1 MNSSEELVPTKTPE
15 NNNADPI
22 KDEIIESTENGYRVF
37 KKKQNGPDEV
47 AFFNSEY
54 FERLGYPGTEV
65 SVVQI
70 DADEVDKMKG
80 GYYDRPDE
88 LTFPFRQFVFL
99 LQRTQQTESNPEMIP
114 ESELSI
120 VKEQEDTRPGFFE
133 RLSSYSVKASEGIRS
148 GLDTMQKYFAKSS
161 TEVSDKTNTREPSK
175 ANDAEVESKPE
186 EPSKANDAEVE
197 SKPEEN
203 SNVADKKE
211 HYGSSYWIV
220 RIPITKSTSLVP
232 FGKYEKEEA
241 KLAQMFKERKI
252 DGDKKVNKV
261 FKEVSEEKS
270 VGVLLCG
277 MLDEKEKSEKKK
289 LLKGTYLEKMDK
301 MNRG

>member
-15 NNNADPI
+15 NNNAYPI

-120 VKEQEDTRPGFFE
+120 IKEQEDTRPGFFE

-161 TEVSDKTNTREPSK
+161 TEVSDKTNTR
-175 ANDAEVESKPE
+175 

-277 MLDEKEKSEKKK
+277 ALDEKEKSENKK